1 MCPTG
6 GCHVLSPSFTLF
18 ITFLYK
24 LSLSLSLSY
33 TPANRQTQSLV
44 FGLTVTQPNTSSFFF
59 FSLVPRS
66 QLVTRGLPVC
76 PFVVFVLTLKIS
88 SRYRVLCPPLLLQ
101 ERKEQVLPRP
111 SAEMILDYVKLEP
124 NQYRYGQNKVFVCLP
139 TLSSAALCTHAGV
152 TCIISLF
159 AQNSSYWMLLS
170 YYAHIPRAFT
180 PPVSCLLTQL
190 VSKVASFFSKP

>member
-1 MCPTG
+1 MSHWRLSCPVSIL
-6 GCHVLSPSFTLF
+6 HIVHNLP
-18 ITFLYK
+18 YK
-24 LSLSLSLSY
+24 LSLSLSVSP
-33 TPANRQTQSLV
+33 TPVNRQTRSLV
-44 FGLTVTQPNTSSFFF
+44 FGPTATTRPNTPSFFT
-59 FSLVPRS
+59 LVPRR
-66 QLVTRGLPVC
+66 QLVARGLPVC

-101 ERKEQVLPRP
+101 ERKEQVPPRP

-159 AQNSSYWMLLS
+159 AQNSLFWTLLS
-170 YYAHIPRAFT
+170 FT
-180 PPVSCLLTQL
+180 LTFHVLSHLQFL
-190 VSKVASFFSKP
+190 AC

>member
-18 ITFLYK
+18 ITFLINSLC
-24 LSLSLSLSY
+24 LSLSLPH
-33 TPANRQTQSLV
+33 TCKPADPEPRVRAHSHTR
-44 FGLTVTQPNTSSFFF
+44 PNTPSFFT
-59 FSLVPRS
+59 LVPRR

-101 ERKEQVLPRP
+101 ERKEQIPPRP

-159 AQNSSYWMLLS
+159 AQNSLFWMLLS
-170 YYAHIPRAFT
+170 FT
-180 PPVSCLLTQL
+180 LTFHVLSHLQFL
-190 VSKVASFFSKP
+190 AC